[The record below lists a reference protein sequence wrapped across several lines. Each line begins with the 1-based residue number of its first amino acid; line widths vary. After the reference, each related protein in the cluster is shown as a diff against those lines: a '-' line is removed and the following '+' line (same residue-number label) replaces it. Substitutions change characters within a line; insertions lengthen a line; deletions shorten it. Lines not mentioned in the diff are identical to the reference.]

1 MNKFKSWFNKVQK
14 DESDICIDLSNNQ
27 EIPAEVEELA
37 EDLSGGYWNYRFVEK
52 EYTWKDKDNKT
63 YYEKYYELHEIY
75 YKVDGTIWA
84 WTENPIDLSIQ
95 SLSELNDLIKKIKK
109 ASKHKVLK
117 LIKEDNEDKMIY
129 TNKKLKDIK
138 EKDISNYTVNFT
150 SLDNTYFK

>member
-27 EIPAEVEELA
+27 EIPAEIEELA
-37 EDLSGGYWNYRFVEK
+37 EDLNGGYWNYRFVEK